1 MSKIKSAFY
10 CQNCGTQH
18 SKWMGQCNNCE
29 QWNTIAEEI
38 IEKSDERK
46 VWRKK
51 SNSSSENHLINLKN
65 VEFNEGN
72 RIKTPYSEFNR
83 VLGGG
88 IMPGGVVLLG
98 GEPGIGKSTLLLQ
111 MALILKEYTFLYI
124 SGEESAQQI
133 KQRAQRI
140 QHFNDNIFIY
150 TETNT
155 QKIFQAIEKV
165 NPQIVI
171 VDSIQTL
178 TTNYIDSVAGT
189 ISQIR
194 ECTAELIK
202 FSKETQIPIFLVGH
216 ITKDGNIAGP
226 KLLEHMVDVVL
237 QFEGDRENVY
247 RLLRANKNRFGNTS
261 ELGIFEMNATGLREI
276 TNPSEILIT
285 KKDHNLSGNAI
296 GITMEG
302 IRPLLIEIQALV
314 SSAVYGMPQR
324 SSTGFDTRRLNML
337 LAVLEK
343 RAGFR
348 LAIKDVFLNITG
360 GLKITDPSIDLAIV
374 CAILSSDQDCAI
386 PSDTC
391 FCGEVG
397 LSGEIRPVNRIEQ
410 RIMEAQKLGYNK
422 IFISKYNNIAVK
434 NFEIEIVKT
443 SKLDEVWGFLG

>member
-1 MSKIKSAFY
+1 LVKL
-10 CQNCGTQH
+10 N
-18 SKWMGQCNNCE
+18 E
-29 QWNTIAEEI
+29 
-38 IEKSDERK
+38 
-46 VWRKK
+46 
-51 SNSSSENHLINLKN
+51 
-65 VEFNEGN
+65 VEFSEGN

-88 IMPGGVVLLG
+88 IMPGGVILLG

-111 MALILKEYTFLYI
+111 TALILDDYTFLYI

-140 QHFNDNIFIY
+140 KHSNDNLFVF

-202 FSKETQIPIFLVGH
+202 FAKETDTPVFLVGH

-261 ELGIFEMNATGLREI
+261 ELGIFEMNAEGLTEI
-276 TNPSEILIT
+276 LNPSDILIT
-285 KKDHNLSGNAI
+285 KKDQNLSGSAI
-296 GITMEG
+296 GITVEG
-302 IRPLLIEIQALV
+302 IRPLMIEIQSLV
-314 SSAVYGMPQR
+314 SSAVYGTPQR

-360 GLKITDPSIDLAIV
+360 GLKVTDPSIDLAII
-374 CAILSSDQDCAI
+374 CAILSSDQDYAI
-386 PSDTC
+386 PSDCC
-391 FCGEVG
+391 FCGEIG
-397 LSGEIRPVNRIEQ
+397 LSGEIRPVNRVEQ
-410 RIMEAQKLGYNK
+410 RIMEAQKLGYKK
-422 IFISKYNNIAVK
+422 IFISKYNNITNK
-434 NFEIEIVKT
+434 NFEIQIIK
-443 SKLDEVWGFLG
+443 SSRIDELWRLLIS

>member
-1 MSKIKSAFY
+1 
-10 CQNCGTQH
+10 
-18 SKWMGQCNNCE
+18 MGQCSSCTE
-29 QWNTIAEEI
+29 WNTITEEI
-38 IEKSDERK
+38 IEKSDDRK
-46 VWRKK
+46 VWRKTNPAL
-51 SNSSSENHLINLKN
+51 NSDNLINLLD
-65 VEFNEGN
+65 VEFNEEN

-88 IMPGGVVLLG
+88 IMPGGVILLG

-111 MALILKEYTFLYI
+111 MALILKDYTFLYV

-140 QHFNDNIFIY
+140 KQTNNNIFIY

-155 QKIFQAIEKV
+155 QKIFQTIDKV
-165 NPQIVI
+165 NPQII
-171 VDSIQTL
+171 IIDSIQTL
-178 TTNYIDSVAGT
+178 TTNFIDSFAGS

-194 ECTAELIK
+194 ECAAELIK
-202 FSKETQIPIFLVGH
+202 FAKETQTPVFLIGH
-216 ITKDGNIAGP
+216 ITKDGTIAGP

-261 ELGIFEMNATGLREI
+261 ELGIFEMNAEGLAEI
-276 TNPSEILIT
+276 LNPSDILIT
-285 KKDHNLSGNAI
+285 KKDHNLSGSAI

-302 IRPLLIEIQALV
+302 VRPLLVEIQSLV
-314 SSAVYGMPQR
+314 SSAVYGTPQR

-348 LAIKDVFLNITG
+348 LAIKDIFLNITG

-374 CAILSSDQDCAI
+374 CAILSSDQDHPI
-386 PSDTC
+386 PTDYC
-391 FCGEVG
+391 FSGEVG

-422 IFISKYNNIAVK
+422 IFISKYNKLSTN
-434 NFEIEIVKT
+434 NFDIEVIKT
-443 SKLDEVWGFLG
+443 SRLDEVWKLLV